1 MIRTWLLLLVALA
14 LGAAAAW
21 LLRADAGYVLMN
33 YGHYV
38 VETSILGLFGTVA
51 VGLAILVWG
60 LRLLFAGV
68 RLPSLIKR
76 LLDNRREERAR
87 DTFEEGLLRL
97 LEGNWKRAE
106 IELVRRAADHHASHL
121 NYLAAARAAQRLGA
135 PDRRDHYLQLA
146 ASGDHADR
154 HGLDF
159 AVLLTQTEL
168 QLERGEFAPA
178 RDTALRL
185 REQDPKHPYAVE
197 LLAQAF
203 EGLNDWEALR
213 GLLIETVKLNAL
225 TAERREG
232 LMRRSMSELIVQ
244 AEAASQLDR
253 LKALWDASGSEL
265 RRDPALRLRYAQ
277 ALHRLNAD
285 NDAAALIGEAL
296 RDGWD
301 GDLVGLYGR
310 LHGSDGLTR
319 LASIEQW
326 LNQYGERI
334 ELLVTA
340 GQACLQNKL
349 WGKARSYLEAA
360 ARTQPSPAAYLE
372 LARLAEQTQNPDEAA
387 RYYRMG
393 LELAA

>member
-1 MIRTWLLLLVALA
+1 VIRTWLLILVVLA
-14 LGAAAAW
+14 VGAGAAW

-33 YGHYV
+33 YGSWV
-38 VETSILGLFGTVA
+38 VETSLLGLFGTVI
-51 VGLAILVWG
+51 VGLAIVVWG
-60 LRLLFAGV
+60 FRLLFAGV

-121 NYLAAARAAQRLGA
+121 NYLAAARAAQKLGA

-146 ASGDHADR
+146 ASGESQH
-154 HGLDF
+154 DF

-178 RDTALRL
+178 RDTALHL
-185 REQDPKHPYAVE
+185 REQDPRHPYAVE

-203 EGLNDWEALR
+203 EGLSDWEALR
-213 GLLIETVKLNAL
+213 GLLIETVKLDAL
-225 TAERREG
+225 TAERREA

-244 AEAASQLDR
+244 AEANSQLAR
-253 LKALWDASGSEL
+253 LKALWDASDSEL
-265 RRDPALRLRYAQ
+265 RRDRALRLRYVQ

-285 NDAAALIGEAL
+285 AEAAALVGEAL
-296 RDGWD
+296 REDWD
-301 GDLVGLYGR
+301 GELVSLYGR
-310 LHGSDGLTR
+310 LHGSDGVTR

-326 LNQYGERI
+326 LSQYGERT
-334 ELLVTA
+334 ELLITA

-372 LARLAEQTQNPDEAA
+372 LARLADQTQNPEEAA

>member
-1 MIRTWLLLLVALA
+1 VIRSWLLLLVALA
-14 LGAAAAW
+14 VGAAAAW

-33 YGHYV
+33 YGPWV
-38 VETSILGLFGTVA
+38 VETSLLGLLGTLVVA
-51 VGLAILVWG
+51 LAIMVWSF
-60 LRLLFAGV
+60 RLLFAGL
-68 RLPSLIKR
+68 RLPRLIR
-76 LLDNRREERAR
+76 QLLDHRREERAR
-87 DTFEEGLLRL
+87 DTFEEGMLRL

-146 ASGDHADR
+146 ASGDSGH
-154 HGLDF
+154 DF

-168 QLERGEFAPA
+168 QLERGEYAAA
-178 RDTALRL
+178 RDTALRA
-185 REQDPKHPYAVE
+185 REQDPKHPYAIE
-197 LLAQAF
+197 LLAAAF
-203 EGLNDWEALR
+203 EGLSDWEALR
-213 GLLIETVKLNAL
+213 GLLLETTKLNAL
-225 TAERREG
+225 SAERRDA
-232 LMRRSMSELIVQ
+232 LMRRAMIELIAQ
-244 AEAASQLDR
+244 AESASQLDR

-265 RRDPALRLRYAQ
+265 RREPALRLRYAR

-285 NDAAALIGEAL
+285 AEAAALIGDAL

-301 GDLVGLYGR
+301 GDLVTLYGH
-310 LHGSDGLTR
+310 LHGSDGVTR

-326 LNQYGERI
+326 LSQYGERI
-334 ELLVTA
+334 ELLLTA

-360 ARTQPSPAAYLE
+360 ASTQPSPGAYLE
-372 LARLAEQTQNPDEAA
+372 LARLAEQTQNPEDAA
-387 RYYRMG
+387 RYYRLG

>member
-1 MIRTWLLLLVALA
+1 MIRAWLLLLLALA

-33 YGHYV
+33 YGNWV
-38 VETSILGLFGTVA
+38 VETSLLGLFGTVI
-51 VGLAILVWG
+51 VGLAIVVWG
-60 LRLLFAGV
+60 LRLLFAGL

-76 LLDNRREERAR
+76 LLDNRRQERAR

-146 ASGDHADR
+146 AGGDSGHA
-154 HGLDF
+154 F
-159 AVLLTQTEL
+159 AVLLTQAEL
-168 QLERGEFAPA
+168 QLERGEFAAA

-197 LLAQAF
+197 LLAAAF
-203 EGLNDWEALR
+203 EGLADWEALR
-213 GLLIETVKLNAL
+213 GLLLETVKLDAL
-225 TAERREG
+225 TAERRDA
-232 LMRRSMSELIVQ
+232 LMRRAMGELIGQ

-265 RRDPALRLRYAQ
+265 RRDRALRLRYVR

-285 NDAAALIGEAL
+285 AEAAALIGEAL
-296 RDGWD
+296 REDWD
-301 GDLVGLYGR
+301 GELVELYGR
-310 LHGSDGLTR
+310 LHGSDGVTR

-326 LNQYGERI
+326 LSQYGERT
-334 ELLVTA
+334 ELLITA

-360 ARTQPSPAAYLE
+360 ARTAPSPAAYLE
-372 LARLAEQTQNPDEAA
+372 LARLADQTQNPDEAA
-387 RYYRMG
+387 RYYRLG
-393 LELAA
+393 LEQVA

>member
-1 MIRTWLLLLVALA
+1 VIRAWLLLLVALA
-14 LGAAAAW
+14 VGAAAAW

-38 VETSILGLFGTVA
+38 IETSILGLFGTVIIGIGI
-51 VGLAILVWG
+51 VMWG

-135 PDRRDHYLQLA
+135 PDRRDHYLKLA
-146 ASGDHADR
+146 ASGESEH
-154 HGLDF
+154 DF
-159 AVLLTQTEL
+159 AVLLTQAEL

-178 RDTALRL
+178 RDTTLRL

-203 EGLNDWEALR
+203 EGLGDWEALR
-213 GLLIETVKLNAL
+213 GLLIETARLDAL
-225 TAERREG
+225 TAERRDA

-244 AEAASQLDR
+244 AEAATQLAR
-253 LKALWDASGSEL
+253 MKALWDASGSEL

-285 NDAAALIGEAL
+285 NEAAALIGEAL
-296 RDGWD
+296 RDDWD
-301 GDLVGLYGR
+301 GKLVTLYGQ
-310 LHGSDGLTR
+310 LHGSDGVTR

-326 LNQYGERI
+326 LSQYGERI
-334 ELLVTA
+334 ELLITA
-340 GQACLQNKL
+340 GQSCLQNKL

>member
-1 MIRTWLLLLVALA
+1 VIRTWLLILVVLA
-14 LGAAAAW
+14 VGAGAAW

-33 YGHYV
+33 YGSWV
-38 VETSILGLFGTVA
+38 VETSLLGLFGTVI
-51 VGLAILVWG
+51 VGLAIVVWG
-60 LRLLFAGV
+60 FRLLFAGV

-121 NYLAAARAAQRLGA
+121 NYLAAARAAQKLGA

-146 ASGDHADR
+146 ASGESQH
-154 HGLDF
+154 DF

-178 RDTALRL
+178 RDTALHL
-185 REQDPKHPYAVE
+185 REQDPRHPYAVE

-203 EGLNDWEALR
+203 EGLSDWEALR
-213 GLLIETVKLNAL
+213 GLLIETVKLDAL
-225 TAERREG
+225 TAERREA

-244 AEAASQLDR
+244 AEANSQLAR

-265 RRDPALRLRYAQ
+265 RRDRALRLRYVQ

-285 NDAAALIGEAL
+285 AEAAALVGEAL
-296 RDGWD
+296 REDWD
-301 GDLVGLYGR
+301 GELVSLYGR
-310 LHGSDGLTR
+310 LHGSDGVTR

-326 LNQYGERI
+326 LSQYGERT
-334 ELLVTA
+334 ELLITA

-372 LARLAEQTQNPDEAA
+372 LARLADQTQNPEEAA

>member
-33 YGHYV
+33 YGLWV
-38 VETSILGLFGTVA
+38 VETSLLGLFGTVL
-51 VGLAILVWG
+51 VGLALVVWG
-60 LRLLFAGV
+60 FRLLFAGV
-68 RLPSLIKR
+68 RLPSLIRR
-76 LLDNRREERAR
+76 LLDKHREERAR

-146 ASGDHADR
+146 ASGDAAGKS
-154 HGLDF
+154 GLDF

-185 REQDPKHPYAVE
+185 REQDPRHPYAVE
-197 LLAQAF
+197 LLALAF

-213 GLLIETVKLNAL
+213 GLLLETLKLDAL
-225 TAERREG
+225 TAERRDA
-232 LMRRSMSELIVQ
+232 LMRRSMSELIAQ
-244 AEAASQLDR
+244 AEAAAQLSR

-265 RRDPALRLRYAQ
+265 RREPALRLRYAS

-285 NDAAALIGEAL
+285 AEAAALIGEAL
-296 RDGWD
+296 REDWD
-301 GDLVGLYGR
+301 GELVSLYGR
-310 LHGSDGLTR
+310 LHGSDDVTR

-326 LNQYGERI
+326 LSQYGERI

-372 LARLAEQTQNPDEAA
+372 LARLAEQTQNPDDAA

>member
-1 MIRTWLLLLVALA
+1 MIRAWLLLLVALA
-14 LGAAAAW
+14 VGAAAAW

-38 VETSILGLFGTVA
+38 IETSILGLFGSMIL
-51 VGLAILVWG
+51 GLGVIVWG
-60 LRLLFAGV
+60 FRLLFAGV
-68 RLPSLIKR
+68 RLPSLIRR

-146 ASGDHADR
+146 ASGDTEH
-154 HGLDF
+154 DF

-185 REQDPKHPYAVE
+185 HEQDPKHPYAVE

-203 EGLNDWEALR
+203 EGLADWEALR
-213 GLLIETVKLNAL
+213 GLLIETVKLDAL
-225 TAERREG
+225 SAERREA

-244 AEAASQLDR
+244 AEAGSQLAR
-253 LKALWDASGSEL
+253 MKALWDASGSEL

-296 RDGWD
+296 REDWD
-301 GDLVGLYGR
+301 GQLVTLYGQ
-310 LHGSDGLTR
+310 LHGSDGVTR

-326 LNQYGERI
+326 LSQYGERI
-334 ELLVTA
+334 ELLITA
-340 GQACLQNKL
+340 GQSCLQNKL

-360 ARTQPSPAAYLE
+360 AHSQPSPAAYLE